1 MKKIFLILTVMAT
14 LVSCGG
20 NSTDATAPATDAGS
34 GTIEATSEA
43 TSNATTS
50 DSTSVEATS
59 KVEKK

>member
-1 MKKIFLILTVMAT
+1 MAT

-34 GTIEATSEA
+34 GTIEATTEA

-50 DSTSVEATS
+50 DSTSVEETS

>member
-20 NSTDATAPATDAGS
+20 NSTDATVEAT
-34 GTIEATSEA
+34 TEATSNATTEA